1 MVEATLSEPCSQGSL
16 PLHLAAVLLAWLL
29 LPRHT
34 SPFLVNS
41 CVFAAVAGASGDP
54 AKLAKTMADA
64 AQKVGSTDDVT
75 VVVMRLG
82 RA

>member
-1 MVEATLSEPCSQGSL
+1 MVEDTLFEPCSQGFL
-16 PLHLAAVLLAWLL
+16 PLHLAVVLLAGLVAAVTYIA
-29 LPRHT
+29 P
-34 SPFLVNS
+34 LVNS
-41 CVFAAVAGASGDP
+41 STFAAVAGASGDP

-82 RA
+82 KA